1 MSDDKNEFEDINEDK
16 SLNGFIQKYLGAIIG
31 GVVAILLCFTQLYKL
46 VIILAVIAAGIILGN
61 YIQKNKN
68 DVKDKLKNLI
78 DKF

>member
-61 YIQKNKN
+61 YIQKNKD

>member
-16 SLNGFIQKYLGAIIG
+16 SFNGYIQKYLGAIIG
-31 GVVAILLCFTQLYKL
+31 GIVAILLCFTQLYKL